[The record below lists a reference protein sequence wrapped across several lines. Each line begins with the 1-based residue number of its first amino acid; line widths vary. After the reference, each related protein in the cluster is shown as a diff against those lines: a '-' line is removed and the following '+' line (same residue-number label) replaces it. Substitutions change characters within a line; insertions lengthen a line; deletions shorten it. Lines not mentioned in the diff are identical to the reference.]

1 MAWFCAFLEIPS
13 GSFRPCYHG
22 AIENNKG
29 ELYPDQ
35 IRTVDDQGQRVL
47 EANNTKMNELF
58 WCCFAPG
65 VGYLAVY

>member
-22 AIENNKG
+22 GIENNKG

-35 IRTVDDQGQRVL
+35 IRTVDDQD
-47 EANNTKMNELF
+47 NEYWKRTTLR
-58 WCCFAPG
+58 
-65 VGYLAVY
+65 